1 MNNPL
6 QALLDESEKKIALQN
21 EIINNQKLQISNLNE
36 ANQLLK
42 KENRELTQ
50 MYNDLSA
57 DYDEVVSMCKDQ
69 QTILNQL
76 THTDSCLSFSRNAF
90 SNITYPPHPHIPPQ
104 YEHQTTP
111 TRLNQSCSDYSANIY

>member
-57 DYDEVVSMCKDQ
+57 DYDEVVSMCKEQ
-69 QTILNQL
+69 QTILNQFL
-76 THTDSCLSFSRNAF
+76 DPS
-90 SNITYPPHPHIPPQ
+90 
-104 YEHQTTP
+104 E
-111 TRLNQSCSDYSANIY
+111 

>member
-6 QALLDESEKKIALQN
+6 QALLDESEKTIALQN

-42 KENRELTQ
+42 KENQELTQ

-57 DYDEVVSMCKDQ
+57 DYDEVVSMCKEQ
-69 QTILNQL
+69 QILLNQFL
-76 THTDSCLSFSRNAF
+76 DPS
-90 SNITYPPHPHIPPQ
+90 
-104 YEHQTTP
+104 E
-111 TRLNQSCSDYSANIY
+111 